1 MKHTYIKCNSCATR
15 VENYSEPDFRSAHP
29 CEHCKNTRL
38 VIDPKEILCNMCGE
52 CMCPLGTMNE
62 QYPHGL
68 HKAKVDGSF
77 DSYHLF
83 DMTRYTFSFCEKCLR
98 GLFNQCKIKPDVHE
112 MDSYGLNLDV
122 NTTWEKDQEAYEYRV
137 WRDDGGHHQAYLN
150 RKCNAAK
157 NCPNEVLYTQLIEGE
172 FTEDCCCEK
181 HKEML
186 SEYTTIQFTKFIPN
200 VLKPFL

>member
-1 MKHTYIKCNSCATR
+1 MKHTYVKCKSCDYR
-15 VENYSEPDFRSAHP
+15 VENNSDPSFWINNP
-29 CEHCKNTRL
+29 CEHCKNTRQ

-68 HKAKVDGSF
+68 HKAKVNGGF

-83 DMTRYTFSFCEKCLR
+83 DMTSYIFSFCEKCLR
-98 GLFNQCKIKPDVHE
+98 TLFNQCKIKPNLHE
-112 MDSYGLNLDV
+112 GGPGDPLDYDIL
-122 NTTWEKDQEAYEYRV
+122 WEKDQEAYAYRV

-150 RKCNAAK
+150 RKCNEAK
-157 NCPNEVLYTQLIEGE
+157 NCPNEALYTRLSDGE

-181 HKEML
+181 HKEIL
-186 SEYTTIQFTKFIPN
+186 SKYMVNIELTKFIPN

>member
-1 MKHTYIKCNSCATR
+1 MNHTYVKCSACAYR
-15 VENYSEPDFRSAHP
+15 IENFLEPNFWISNP
-29 CEHCKNTRL
+29 CEFCKNTRQ

-62 QYPHGL
+62 QSPHGL
-68 HKAKVDGSF
+68 HKAEVEGGF

-83 DMTRYTFSFCEKCLR
+83 DMTSYTFSFCEKCLR
-98 GLFNQCKIKPDVHE
+98 KLFNQCKIKPSIVDHIDHSHE
-112 MDSYGLNLDV
+112 N
-122 NTTWEKDQEAYEYRV
+122 WEKDQEAYEYRV

-157 NCPNEVLYTQLIEGE
+157 NCPEDAVYTQLIEDE
-172 FTEDCCCEK
+172 FTEDCYCEN
-181 HKEML
+181 HKESVSNYSM
-186 SEYTTIQFTKFIPN
+186 IKFTKFIPN

>member
-1 MKHTYIKCNSCATR
+1 MKHKYVKCQTCAHQL
-15 VENYSEPDFRSAHP
+15 ENYPEKDWAASP
-29 CEHCKNTRL
+29 CEKCKNTRH
-38 VIDPKEILCNMCGE
+38 VIDPKEILCNLCGE

-68 HKAKVDGSF
+68 HDAVVDGGY

-98 GLFNQCKIKPDVHE
+98 TLFNQCKIKPAVME
-112 MDSYGLNLDV
+112 LGSFGLLGDAI
-122 NTTWEKDQEAYEYRV
+122 TTWNNDQTAYEYRV

-157 NCPNEVLYTQLIEGE
+157 NCPEDAIYTQLIENE
-172 FTEDCCCEK
+172 FTEDCFCEK
-181 HKEML
+181 HKESVSNYSL
-186 SEYTTIQFTKFIPN
+186 IKFTKFIPN